1 MFAGG
6 SYHEVARWLQNFV
19 ASHAKRESPRLE
31 VSVEVSGAR
40 EPNSYR
46 VRLRLGDQY
55 LPPLDQ
61 PPLELTYPE
70 VAAGKGSLP
79 WCQALAERVRGWAR
93 ALLEAKSGRS
103 AESA

>member
-1 MFAGG
+1 VFAGG
-6 SYHEVARWLQNFV
+6 SYHEVARWLQNAV

-31 VSVEVSGAR
+31 ASVEVSGAR
-40 EPNSYR
+40 EGISYGVR
-46 VRLRLGDQY
+46 VRLGDQY

-61 PPLELTYPE
+61 PPVELAYLE

-79 WCQALAERVRGWAR
+79 WCQALAERVRGWGR
-93 ALLEAKSGRS
+93 KLLDTESGRS

>member
-31 VSVEVSGAR
+31 ANLEVSGAR
-40 EPNSYR
+40 EGNSYG
-46 VRLRLGDQY
+46 VRLRLGDQS

-61 PPLELTYPE
+61 PPVELTYPE

-79 WCQALAERVRGWAR
+79 WCQALAELVRGWAR
-93 ALLEAKSGRS
+93 ELLDTESGRS